1 MDNFFQ
7 CHKHMLQKSYRLGKP
22 WRSLHNLPLS
32 SDGHLSF
39 EFCWQTIHKYF
50 NVLDQI
56 PTGPHPIKEC
66 EGVVSIPVD
75 RFEFLNN
82 DSYAQKLVDSL
93 VSNSNSKVRDF
104 EADWIVSMARIF
116 LQVNPHRGTMLIE
129 LQVVR
134 NHFCFES
141 RLVRGVMERS
151 FEEMNLK
158 PASKLSF
165 ELLKSVDFDE
175 AAFIDEEHNCVD
187 MEIAY
192 SSEMSQFHLEG
203 LRQSLFIVGS
213 RKPKSVARIACATA
227 RLWRIGMGGVVG
239 SCAERAG

>member
-1 MDNFFQ
+1 MDNNFFFQ

-22 WRSLHNLPLS
+22 WRPLHNPPLS
-32 SDGHLSF
+32 SSSQSDGHLSF
-39 EFCWQTIHKYF
+39 EFCWQTTHKYF

-56 PTGPHPIKEC
+56 PTSPHPIKTSKGC

-75 RFEFLNN
+75 RLEFLNN
-82 DSYAQKLVDSL
+82 DSYARKLVDSL
-93 VSNSNSKVRDF
+93 ISNSNSKVHDF

-116 LQVNPHRGTMLIE
+116 LQVNPHRGTMLID

-141 RLVRGVMERS
+141 RLVRNVMERS

-158 PASKLSF
+158 PASKSSL

-175 AAFIDEEHNCVD
+175 AFIDEEHNCVD
-187 MEIAY
+187 MEIVY
-192 SSEMSQFHLEG
+192 SSEMPQFHLEG
-203 LRQSLFIVGS
+203 YITY
-213 RKPKSVARIACATA
+213 IAP
-227 RLWRIGMGGVVG
+227 
-239 SCAERAG
+239 